1 MPRPVNEPGKGS
13 YWTVDYAASETER
26 RSTRGKTRSSR
37 SDSDPTPYP
46 HHHHN
51 NHHHHHHHY
60 RSHLQVSSASSM
72 SIAAAAAAA
81 GASPSS
87 WMSSA
92 NPATDTTRYQRSLS
106 TSDASLYYQP
116 FNYYGYHH
124 QQHQQYMP
132 PAPSQQR
139 PTSAYNFAPTR
150 SYSYQYPNKGSFYGV
165 YNDHQQQSVPYHQ
178 ADMSTLNHTTTT
190 TTMYQHPLQGMYN
203 NAVATTT
210 TTNTTPTTPTATDP
224 ASSMPVISTP
234 PLSDRSSVTTNGVL
248 EYSSANF
255 SSTPSLVT
263 SPHLSVQEPSQP
275 IDCSTTDG
283 SKRTLEDT
291 CSDDLPV
298 TPVPA
303 KRHRRPS

>member
-13 YWTVDYAASETER
+13 YWTVDYAVSETER
-26 RSTRGKTRSSR
+26 RTTRGKTRSSR

-46 HHHHN
+46 HHHH
-51 NHHHHHHHY
+51 Y
-60 RSHLQVSSASSM
+60 RSSHSHASSGM
-72 SIAAAAAAA
+72 NVAAAAAVAT
-81 GASPSS
+81 ASPS

-92 NPATDTTRYQRSLS
+92 TTNDTTRYQRSLS

-116 FNYYGYHH
+116 FNYYGY
-124 QQHQQYMP
+124 QQYI

-139 PTSAYNFAPTR
+139 PTSTYNFAPAR

-178 ADMSTLNHTTTT
+178 ADMSTLNHT
-190 TTMYQHPLQGMYN
+190 MYQHPLQGMYN
-203 NAVATTT
+203 NTAAATT
-210 TTNTTPTTPTATDP
+210 TTPTTPTATDP
-224 ASSMPVISTP
+224 PVMPVISTP

-248 EYSSANF
+248 DYSAANF

-263 SPHLSVQEPSQP
+263 SPHLSVQESSQ
-275 IDCSTTDG
+275 CASTDG
-283 SKRTLEDT
+283 SKRTLDT

>member
-51 NHHHHHHHY
+51 HHHY

-72 SIAAAAAAA
+72 NIAAAAAAAA

-92 NPATDTTRYQRSLS
+92 NTAAATDTTRYQRSLS

-116 FNYYGYHH
+116 FNYYGYH
-124 QQHQQYMP
+124 QQQQYMP
-132 PAPSQQR
+132 PAQR
-139 PTSAYNFAPTR
+139 PTTSAYNFAPAR

-165 YNDHQQQSVPYHQ
+165 YNDHHQQQSVPYHQ

-190 TTMYQHPLQGMYN
+190 TMYHQHPLQGMYN
-203 NAVATTT
+203 NAVATTTT

-248 EYSSANF
+248 EYSSATF

-275 IDCSTTDG
+275 IECTSTTDG